1 MSSVHRGLSVALVSG
16 LLAGACSTP
25 AARNAVPARV
35 AADLTLVESAAA
47 ARVGGAAGDAGVFSE
62 RVAGRAGTMGTRLP
76 LENVA
81 RPGGGGP
88 PLSHGVSA
96 VWRTQRRIDG

>member
-47 ARVGGAAGDAGVFSE
+47 ARVGGAAGDAGVFSG
-62 RVAGRAGTMGTRLP
+62 RVAVRADPMDTSLRLDIA
-76 LENVA
+76 A
-81 RPGGGGP
+81 RRVGEGP
-88 PLSHGVSA
+88 PLATGESPVWGAHG
-96 VWRTQRRIDG
+96 